1 MKRLPFLTS
10 AQRRALLVVEWVLLI
25 GIVGFSI
32 WKTKTL
38 SNSPLK
44 GENPSEGSAQK
55 ASPLRGGLEGSLL
68 RGGLEGSLLR
78 GGWVGS
84 GDFGESLPE
93 EQSVETFPFD
103 PNTADST
110 TLLRLGLSPWQVR
123 NIYRYR
129 AKHGRYHTPED
140 FMRLRGLTNEQWER
154 LKPYIRIDKKFQYV
168 TPVTSRQPLQPP
180 SNSPKGERTQAK
192 RSIEEGRDTTRIH
205 PSKDSD
211 KESPSSPGEGLG
223 RGLKLSPGQTIDINT
238 ADTTQLKLIPGIA
251 SKRAA
256 RIVAY
261 RQSLGG
267 FVSVEQAMEAIEMP
281 DSVLRYMTVTPVE
294 LAKINVNRLSVQQMM
309 KHPYLSFYQAKAIF
323 EHRRN
328 KGELH
333 SIEELS
339 RLDSFKPSDIDRLR
353 PYIEF

>member
-1 MKRLPFLTS
+1 MRRLPFLTS
-10 AQRRALLVVEWVLLI
+10 AQRRALLVVEWVILL
-25 GIVGFSI
+25 GIMGFTI
-32 WKTKTL
+32 WKQTP
-38 SNSPLK
+38 SHSPLK
-44 GENPSEGSAQK
+44 REKTSQDS
-55 ASPLRGGLEGSLL
+55 SPLSGWIGS
-68 RGGLEGSLLR
+68 
-78 GGWVGS
+78 V
-84 GDFGESLPE
+84 PE
-93 EQSVETFPFD
+93 ETPVETFPFD

-154 LKPYIRIDKKFQYV
+154 LKPFIRIDKKFQYV
-168 TPVTSRQPLQPP
+168 TPVTTKTKTFSDTPKSLSNVPKTLSDSPLNGENIGGDSAQKV
-180 SNSPKGERTQAK
+180 SPLRGDLEGSGSLER
-192 RSIEEGRDTTRIH
+192 
-205 PSKDSD
+205 PV
-211 KESPSSPGEGLG
+211 
-223 RGLKLSPGQTIDINT
+223 KLSPGQTVDIGS

-267 FVSVEQAMEAIEMP
+267 FVSKEQAMEATEMP
-281 DSVLRYMTVTPVE
+281 DTVLRYMSLTPQPVRK
-294 LAKINVNRLSVQQMM
+294 LNVNRLSVQQMM

-323 EHRRN
+323 EYRRN
-328 KGELH
+328 KGDLQ
-333 SIEELS
+333 SIADLEH
-339 RLDSFKPSDIDRLR
+339 LDAFRPSDIDRLR